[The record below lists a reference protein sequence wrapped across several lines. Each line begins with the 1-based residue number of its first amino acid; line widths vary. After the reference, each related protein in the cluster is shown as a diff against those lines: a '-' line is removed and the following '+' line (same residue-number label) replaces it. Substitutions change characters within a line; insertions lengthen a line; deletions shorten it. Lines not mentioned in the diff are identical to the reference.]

1 MIPIEVGYEFLF
13 EPKFCAMNAM
23 IHSMTLHCI
32 EFIFPASNSNNENLI
47 KKNPQMKHIF
57 ALK

>member
-1 MIPIEVGYEFLF
+1 MNFLF

-23 IHSMTLHCI
+23 IHSMILHCI

-57 ALK
+57 ELK